1 MDLKEIQ
8 DLIRFVSKSGVTE
21 VELER
26 DGFKIVIKAEKP
38 TTEYHAVMQQP
49 MMMQQPPSQTYQDF
63 QFVQFMGPV
72 RRATYG
78 PMGTNN
84 DYTMQVNALIQR
96 GQRQVVGGIHTV
108 LGDPAPGVPKV
119 FQVWY

>member
-1 MDLKEIQ
+1 MGAYPGQ
-8 DLIRFVSKSGVTE
+8 FQ
-21 VELER
+21 
-26 DGFKIVIKAEKP
+26 
-38 TTEYHAVMQQP
+38 QQP
-49 MMMQQPPSQTYQDF
+49 MMNQPPSQTYQDF
-63 QFVQFMGPV
+63 QMVQFMGPV

-84 DYTMQVNALIQR
+84 DYTMQVNAMISR
-96 GQRQVVGGIHTV
+96 GQRQVVGGIHSV